1 VTSSSVASVNLP
13 VQAEPGGEFR
23 YSDHQG
29 VPGKPTVD
37 AVILVRQEVADST
50 DCGPVHLWVLDPEF
64 LGHLADEVDAPGPED
79 RLEIGEQ
86 CGLIEQ
92 SCPWTEAHQEILS
105 TFGRRSADRQ
115 TPLAAWLRPRSAARQ
130 DIWGIVSDGTA
141 PRHAQPRPWWPWPR
155 ALTSGRHWK
164 WTSGEPPTRRQGAI
178 GHNMPARRPGTR
190 WPPPIECTVSRVNG
204 SADPAGGAVE
214 SALLRVSRAGKPAG
228 GMATCRD
235 PTAGVSKPA
244 GTTRTPPASCHCPA
258 RRTQTPSGC
267 GSEEPT
273 SVMSPR

>member
-1 VTSSSVASVNLP
+1 MRPDRTELP
-13 VQAEPGGEFR
+13 LDGSPPGNSEYVWPQIGGPANAARRLAQAEKRSASGYLGNRQRRNRTAACSAPAVVAVATR
-23 YSDHQG
+23 
-29 VPGKPTVD
+29 VD
-37 AVILVRQEVADST
+37 QWAAL
-50 DCGPVHLWVLDPEF
+50 
-64 LGHLADEVDAPGPED
+64 EVDFRGTPNA
-79 RLEIGEQ
+79 
-86 CGLIEQ
+86 
-92 SCPWTEAHQEILS
+92 
-105 TFGRRSADRQ
+105 GRRGQLD
-115 TPLAAWLRPRSAARQ
+115 
-130 DIWGIVSDGTA
+130 
-141 PRHAQPRPWWPWPR
+141 
-155 ALTSGRHWK
+155 
-164 WTSGEPPTRRQGAI
+164 
-178 GHNMPARRPGTR
+178 NMPARRPGTR